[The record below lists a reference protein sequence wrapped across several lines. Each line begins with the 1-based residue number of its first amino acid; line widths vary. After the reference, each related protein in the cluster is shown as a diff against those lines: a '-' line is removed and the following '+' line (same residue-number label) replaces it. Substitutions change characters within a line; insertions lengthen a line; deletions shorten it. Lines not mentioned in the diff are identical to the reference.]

1 MTRWAPCKRLDFI
14 RHLRKLGFDGP
25 FSGTRHQFMIYERYH
40 LAIPSRA
47 DYSVPQL
54 RVMLRE
60 VEDIIGRS
68 ISLEEWN
75 ELR

>member
-1 MTRWAPCKRLDFI
+1 
-14 RHLRKLGFDGP
+14 
-25 FSGTRHQFMIYERYH
+25 MIYEQYR

-47 DYSVPQL
+47 DYSVHQL

>member
-1 MTRWAPCKRLDFI
+1 
-14 RHLRKLGFDGP
+14 
-25 FSGTRHQFMIYERYH
+25 MIYEQYR

-54 RVMLRE
+54 RAMLRE